1 MFLFFV
7 ANEVLIEEV
16 LKDSLKSEN
25 VFLTLHVVQGHV
37 ICREAEQMLL

>member
-25 VFLTLHVVQGHV
+25 VFCTPVVQGHV

>member
-25 VFLTLHVVQGHV
+25 VFCTLVVQGHV
-37 ICREAEQMLL
+37 ICRKAEQMLL

>member
-1 MFLFFV
+1 MFLLFV

-25 VFLTLHVVQGHV
+25 VFLTLVVQDHV
-37 ICREAEQMLL
+37 ICREAEQTLL

>member
-1 MFLFFV
+1 MFLIFV

-25 VFLTLHVVQGHV
+25 VFCTLAVQGHV
-37 ICREAEQMLL
+37 ICKEAEQMLL

>member
-25 VFLTLHVVQGHV
+25 VFLTLVVQGHV
-37 ICREAEQMLL
+37 ICREAEQTLL